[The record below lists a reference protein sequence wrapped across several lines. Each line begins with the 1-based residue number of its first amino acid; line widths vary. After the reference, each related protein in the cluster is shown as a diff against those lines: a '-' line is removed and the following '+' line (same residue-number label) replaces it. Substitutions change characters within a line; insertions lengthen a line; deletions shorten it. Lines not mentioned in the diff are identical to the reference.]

1 MDSLEEAQLSA
12 IYRRYID
19 CLNRQDW
26 PELGRFVGEGVVYN
40 GRRVGLSG
48 YREGLERD
56 YRAIP
61 DLHFRIELL
70 VCQPPLIASRL
81 MFDCTPAGRFLGLD
95 VDGRRVKF
103 CENVIYELEGDRIGT
118 VWSVIDKAAIEAQLA
133 PASDG

>member
-1 MDSLEEAQLSA
+1 LEEAQLSA

-26 PELGRFVGEGVVYN
+26 PELGRFVDEGVVYN
-40 GRRVGLSG
+40 GRRIGLSG

-56 YRAIP
+56 YLAIP

-70 VCQPPLIASRL
+70 VCQPPRIASRL

-95 VDGRRVKF
+95 IGGRRVKF
-103 CENVIYELEGDRIGT
+103 CENVFYEFDGDRIGT

-133 PASDG
+133 LEPGG